1 MNVRSSDCYM
11 AAAGQMRLHSSR
23 MAQLLCWP
31 ATALRLLI
39 ISELCLHRTT
49 AMPPPAAHQQA
60 NSLGCNPALGSC
72 AGHRLVR
79 INLSDQTDMMDLL
92 GADLPAS
99 DGAAGHFAWSDGP
112 LLQAI
117 QQGHWVLL
125 DELNLAGVLRIVICC
140 GSTPLTAGSSLAHA
154 VAHAAAV

>member
-1 MNVRSSDCYM
+1 M
-11 AAAGQMRLHSSR
+11 
-23 MAQLLCWP
+23 
-31 ATALRLLI
+31 
-39 ISELCLHRTT
+39 
-49 AMPPPAAHQQA
+49 
-60 NSLGCNPALGSC
+60 
-72 AGHRLVR
+72 R

-125 DELNLAGVLRIVICC
+125 DELNLAGE
-140 GSTPLTAGSSLAHA
+140 TAIPTLLGC
-154 VAHAAAV
+154 VADEDCAAATRQTQVPRLACCAQ